1 MCLRQNKSSE
11 IPRSLET
18 GIYLQRHG
26 NSNFLVEEVNK
37 IILDFIWDLKPPKIK
52 YTTLIK
58 TRQEGGL
65 DMKDFSL
72 FNKALK
78 LNWVK
83 RLCSIPDAPWL
94 YTLKS
99 LLGNVGGSELF
110 KCNYDIGQFSLS
122 KRLPAFYQEIITF
135 WQDVIASNPKNKNDV
150 LEQIIWNNK
159 FIKPD
164 KKSMYLQHWCYA
176 RILKINDIFN

>member
-1 MCLRQNKSSE
+1 M
-11 IPRSLET
+11 ET
-18 GIYLQRHG
+18 PI
-26 NSNFLVEEVNK
+26 FLVDEVNK
-37 IILDFIWDLKPPKIK
+37 ITFDFFGDHKPPKIK
-52 YTTLIK
+52 YTVLIK
-58 TRQEGGL
+58 TKQEGGL

-83 RLCSIPDAPWL
+83 QLCSIPDAPWQ
-94 YTLKS
+94 YIPKS

-110 KCNYDIGQFSLS
+110 KCNYDICQLGLS
-122 KRLPAFYQEIITF
+122 KCLPAFYQEIITF
-135 WQDVIASNPKNKNDV
+135 WQEVIASNPKNKNHV

-164 KKSMYLQHWCYA
+164 NKSMYLQHWSYA
-176 RILKINDIFN
+176 GILKINDIFDT